1 MPGLRRGYT
10 RRWPVIMVN
19 CSNRQSGTG
28 EGTIQKVL
36 TYGRMI
42 KFSHTIFALPFVLSA
57 VVLAFREHS
66 PGWADIF
73 WIVVAAVGARSA
85 AMGFNRIADVGFDRE
100 NPRTRNREIPSGKL
114 SMTSAVGFVAIS
126 SAVFVISAAMLGRL
140 CLYLS
145 VPVLAVLFGYS
156 YTKRFTQW
164 CHLYLGFAISLAPM
178 GAWIAATGTF
188 SWGIMCLSLA
198 LMTYIAGFDII
209 YACQDTAFDR
219 DRDLFSFPA
228 TIGVHN
234 ALNLSSFL
242 HAASFVFF
250 LMVYFIF
257 DMQTVFLVTVFLIGI
272 LFIIEHRLVN
282 PDDLKHINTAF
293 FHVNSVISVVL
304 FIGILSDELIR
315 RWMG

>member
-1 MPGLRRGYT
+1 MPGLRCSNT
-10 RRWPVIMVN
+10 RYWPVIMSDCNGRTDEAV
-19 CSNRQSGTG
+19 SGVMQR
-28 EGTIQKVL
+28 II

-57 VVLAFREHS
+57 VVLAFRDYS

-114 SMTSAVGFVAIS
+114 SMVSAVGFVTIS
-126 SAVFVISAAMLGRL
+126 SAVFVFAAAMLSRL
-140 CLYLS
+140 CFYLS
-145 VPVLAVLFGYS
+145 LPVLAVLFGYS

-188 SWGIMCLSLA
+188 SWGILCLSFA

-219 DRDLFSFPA
+219 DRELFSLPA
-228 TIGVHN
+228 SIGVRN
-234 ALNLSSFL
+234 ALNLSSVL
-242 HAASFVFF
+242 HVASFVFF

-257 DMQTVFLVTVFLIGI
+257 DMHAVFLVTVLLIGI

-293 FHVNSVISVVL
+293 FHVNSIISVVL
-304 FIGILSDELIR
+304 FIGILGDELVR
-315 RWMG
+315 RWM